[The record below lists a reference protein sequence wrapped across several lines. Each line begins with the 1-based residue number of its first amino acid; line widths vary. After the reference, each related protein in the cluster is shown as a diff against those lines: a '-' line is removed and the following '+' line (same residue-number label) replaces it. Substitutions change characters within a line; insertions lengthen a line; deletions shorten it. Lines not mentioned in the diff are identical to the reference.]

1 MARIL
6 TLAAFLLFTFVT
18 PAISAAGPPA
28 DLVQLEREVSLKLAH
43 ARDIGF
49 TEPAKR
55 QRLSDAHQAD
65 LEGEKALKA
74 GDYNKAENDFLKAKL
89 LLRDLGI

>member
-1 MARIL
+1 M
-6 TLAAFLLFTFVT
+6 TLVLIAATFLLLAFAA
-18 PAISAAGPPA
+18 PAISAGAPPA

-65 LEGEKALKA
+65 LEGEKALQA
-74 GDYNKAENDFLKAKL
+74 GDYNNAENDFLKAKL
-89 LLRDLGI
+89 LLRDLGM